1 MTSAGCVS
9 YNRRMPSAESTFQ
22 VQDYESV
29 EWSPEITTGLPTG
42 HARIRKAFTGALS
55 GRAVA
60 QFSYS
65 YDGESNTGTFVA
77 LESIEATLDGRQ
89 GSFNVVHSSTV
100 QGGAVGPSRSD
111 YLRIVPGSGTGA
123 LKGISGDGALW
134 VEPDGTHRIRLDY
147 EIPDLPA

>member
-1 MTSAGCVS
+1 
-9 YNRRMPSAESTFQ
+9 MPSAESTFQ

-42 HARIRKAFTGALS
+42 HAHIRKAFTGALS
-55 GRAVA
+55 GRAIA

-89 GSFNVVHSSTV
+89 GSFNMVHSSTV

-123 LKGISGDGALW
+123 LRGISGGGALW
-134 VEPDGTHRIRLDY
+134 VESDGTHRIRLDY
-147 EIPDLPA
+147 EIPDPPA